1 MRVPVPEVG
10 EEVATQVPHEAVV
23 GSRAL
28 IRTRAVVA
36 LAAGMVTGAFAAW
49 AYYDDRFHP
58 MAHSFGLWIGLVALL
73 SARQPP
79 RRAMVPACLALAAAV
94 VTFYVGKEVM
104 YGINYP
110 GMPYSI
116 SLSVLMEWLVLAVI
130 AGVLLGWAFSWA
142 GRPARA
148 GALGTAAVIGLLLA
162 DAYRRS
168 STYPAE
174 APVVVAFATLFV
186 VAVLF
191 VTVRSWRQLALVAAF
206 TGPFVM
212 VGYVLVWVPDLL
224 EQVLLAQ
231 AS

>member
-1 MRVPVPEVG
+1 MATHIPDG
-10 EEVATQVPHEAVV
+10 AVA

-28 IRTRAVVA
+28 IRSRAVVA

-58 MAHSFGLWIGLVALL
+58 MAHSFGLWIGLLALL
-73 SARQPP
+73 SARQTP
-79 RRAMVPACLALAAAV
+79 RRAIVHACLTLAAAV
-94 VTFYVGKEVM
+94 VTFYVGKKVM
-104 YGINYP
+104 YGIDYP

-116 SLSVLMEWLVLAVI
+116 NVSVLTEWLVLAVI
-130 AGVLLGWAFSWA
+130 AGVIFGWAFSWA

-174 APVVVAFATLFV
+174 ATVVVAFATITV
-186 VAVLF
+186 GAVLL
-191 VTVRSWRQLALVAAF
+191 VTVRSWRQLALVAVF
-206 TGPFVM
+206 TAPFVVLGFLL
-212 VGYVLVWVPDLL
+212 VGVPDLL

-231 AS
+231 GS